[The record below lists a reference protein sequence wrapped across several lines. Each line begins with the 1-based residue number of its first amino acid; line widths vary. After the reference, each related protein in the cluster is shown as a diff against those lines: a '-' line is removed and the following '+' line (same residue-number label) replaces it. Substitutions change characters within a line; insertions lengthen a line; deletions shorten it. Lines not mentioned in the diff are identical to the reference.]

1 MTVQHKLYRLL
12 EKARFGWNFE
22 KTGWTEFP
30 RCIQIDTNNHCG
42 VKYCGVQ
49 CEYCKPQ
56 RDISSGKRV
65 YNEMPMEHIQW
76 VIDEIGRD
84 GTKLRFLDLFLNG
97 DLSTEPRL
105 PEICRYSKKVN
116 PHVTLQSFTNGVNS
130 EVVSLA
136 VDSGLD
142 NVCFTISAHTPEL
155 YKKVH
160 GGDHFNDAVK
170 HLKMVAE
177 RKKSGRVE
185 VHCVVT
191 KTNYAYLDGWWGYFS
206 VVKQEY
212 PNIKL
217 VLSPLVASSTNL
229 PSEIA
234 AQTLKQ
240 EEVEWRILDVAGAKG
255 KMWTAGTTPYPDP
268 CVLWHNSSFSS
279 YKGGTALQCCNWA
292 DEDQWN
298 YGTIADFI
306 KTGKTLKEY
315 WFERL
320 FNRQNNPLCQSCNM
334 RHTDYKM
341 RLEQMRFTCSLKN

>member
-1 MTVQHKLYRLL
+1 MVPRKMFRVYEKMRYGLHFEQTV
-12 EKARFGWNFE
+12 
-22 KTGWTEFP
+22 WTEFP
-30 RCIQIDTNNHCG
+30 RSIQIDTNNHCG
-42 VKYCGVQ
+42 KKYCGVQ

-56 RDISSGKRV
+56 RDIASGKRR

-84 GTKLRFLDLFLNG
+84 GAKLRVLNLFLNG

-105 PEICRYSKKVN
+105 PEIIRYSKQVN
-116 PHVTLQSFTNGVNS
+116 PHLPLKSFTNGVLP

-136 VDSGLD
+136 ANKELD
-142 NVCFTISAHTPEL
+142 LVCFTISAHTPEL

-160 GGDHFNDAVK
+160 GGDHFCDAVK

-177 RKKSGRVE
+177 RRKGRVE

-191 KTNYAYLDGWWGYFS
+191 KNNYAYLDGWWEYFTQL
-206 VVKQEY
+206 KQEY
-212 PNIKL
+212 PNVTL
-217 VLSPLVASSTNL
+217 VLSPLVASNSNL

-240 EEVEWRILDVAGAKG
+240 EEVEHRIQEVAGAKG
-255 KMWTAGTTPYPDP
+255 VMWNTTTLPYPEP

-306 KTGKTLKEY
+306 KTGKSLKEY